1 MFYLRKDVAFNFWN
15 LHANELLNSLYRL
28 IELLHEDEMQI
39 LIFIHDLGQFAILQL
54 KVLKVM
60 TLGPN
65 PTFDHVL

>member
-1 MFYLRKDVAFNFWN
+1 VFYLRKDVAFNFWN